1 MALLYENV
9 VALQTIINHAY
20 TLDFLYFFA
29 HMAQLAYNLLPLK
42 ISSLSDQ
49 PFCRGGPERIFRRS
63 YGPRTGTGREIT
75 LQKYAHP
82 KFCLFDLKFGMKV
95 GYDVVDNP
103 AECTLLIFS
112 GFRFTALLVLSISR
126 NLVISYRTDCRNAHN
141 ISHRYRRTLR

>member
-126 NLVISYRTDCRNAHN
+126 NLVISYAYGLPKR
-141 ISHRYRRTLR
+141 S

>member
-1 MALLYENV
+1 MH
-9 VALQTIINHAY
+9 IHWI
-20 TLDFLYFFA
+20 FFIFFA
-29 HMAQLAYNLLPLK
+29 FMPQLAYSLLPLK

-49 PFCRGGPERIFRRS
+49 PFCRGGLERIFRRS
-63 YGPRTGTGREIT
+63 YGPRTGTVREISF
-75 LQKYAHP
+75 QKYVRP
-82 KFCLFDLKFGMKV
+82 KFCLFDLKFGMQV
-95 GYDVVDNP
+95 GYDVADNP

>member
-9 VALQTIINHAY
+9 VALQTIINHAF

-126 NLVISYRTDCRNAHN
+126 NLVISYPYGLPKR
-141 ISHRYRRTLR
+141 S

>member
-9 VALQTIINHAY
+9 VALQTIINHAF

-126 NLVISYRTDCRNAHN
+126 NLVISYAYGLPKR
-141 ISHRYRRTLR
+141 S

>member
-1 MALLYENV
+1 
-9 VALQTIINHAY
+9 
-20 TLDFLYFFA
+20 
-29 HMAQLAYNLLPLK
+29 MAQLAYNLLPLK

-49 PFCRGGPERIFRRS
+49 PFCRGGPERIFRPS

-126 NLVISYRTDCRNAHN
+126 NLVISYAYGLPKR
-141 ISHRYRRTLR
+141 S

>member
-9 VALQTIINHAY
+9 VALQTIINHAF

-82 KFCLFDLKFGMKV
+82 KFCLFDLKFGMQV
-95 GYDVVDNP
+95 GYDAADNP

-126 NLVISYRTDCRNAHN
+126 NLVISYPYGLPKR
-141 ISHRYRRTLR
+141 S

>member
-1 MALLYENV
+1 MHIHWIFFIFLALL
-9 VALQTIINHAY
+9 
-20 TLDFLYFFA
+20 
-29 HMAQLAYNLLPLK
+29 AQLAYNLLPLK

-126 NLVISYRTDCRNAHN
+126 NLVISYAYGLPKR
-141 ISHRYRRTLR
+141 S

>member
-1 MALLYENV
+1 MP
-9 VALQTIINHAY
+9 
-20 TLDFLYFFA
+20 
-29 HMAQLAYNLLPLK
+29 QLAYSLLPLK

-49 PFCRGGPERIFRRS
+49 PFCRGGLERIFRRS
-63 YGPRTGTGREIT
+63 YGPRTGTVREIT
-75 LQKYAHP
+75 FQKYVRP

-126 NLVISYRTDCRNAHN
+126 NLVISYAYGLPKR
-141 ISHRYRRTLR
+141 S